1 VQLLQKAKAVYDLP
15 AMLQKLDRY
24 ALLVIDDIS
33 YVRRSELE
41 TSVVFELNRGGLA
54 FLDSPHR

>member
-1 VQLLQKAKAVYDLP
+1 
-15 AMLQKLDRY
+15 MLQKLDRY

-41 TSVVFELNRGGLA
+41 TSVLFELICLRYERKSLLVSSN
-54 FLDSPHR
+54 

>member
-1 VQLLQKAKAVYDLP
+1 
-15 AMLQKLDRY
+15 MLQKLDRY

-41 TSVVFELNRGGLA
+41 TSVLFELNRGGLA